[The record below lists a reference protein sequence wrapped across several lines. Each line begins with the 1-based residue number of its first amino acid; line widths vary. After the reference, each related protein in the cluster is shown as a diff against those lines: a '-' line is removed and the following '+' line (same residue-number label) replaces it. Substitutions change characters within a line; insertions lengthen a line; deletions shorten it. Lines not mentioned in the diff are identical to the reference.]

1 MTTQNKTLARGERN
15 LPARAGQ
22 PLRNDVENAYFAF
35 GPRTYSPAMGRFL
48 SPDPLW
54 ESFRNANPYHYCFNN
69 PISHKDPSGLAPEKE
84 KSKEDELQRTEDEYE
99 KRLREYMFL
108 QECYRIEAA
117 MLKALTPDWLTNGS
131 YGTFEPFNSGISYIA
146 VGGGPGGGGDCN
158 SGVTGSSYSV
168 SGLSVVVYNHSNG
181 TVSFSSLTDAL
192 SNVMSSLK
200 RYDISMYSKLLY
212 IFESVRFNSMEY
224 HQGGYLSQLCEHN
237 AFLFMQYYYNTHNSK
252 GYKLY
257 VK

>member
-1 MTTQNKTLARGERN
+1 MTTQNRTLACGERN

-22 PLRNDVENAYFAF
+22 QFLPDEENAYFAF

-99 KRLREYMFL
+99 KRLREHMFL

-117 MLKALTPDWLTNGS
+117 ILNTVQDQTLYRNLINDFDNIFGS
-131 YGTFEPFNSGISYIA
+131 
-146 VGGGPGGGGDCN
+146 
-158 SGVTGSSYSV
+158 GSSS
-168 SGLSVVVYNHSNG
+168 SKFTTIRQLFEDRYNAN
-181 TVSFSSLTDAL
+181 
-192 SNVMSSLK
+192 
-200 RYDISMYSKLLY
+200 RSK
-212 IFESVRFNSMEY
+212 
-224 HQGGYLSQLCEHN
+224 
-237 AFLFMQYYYNTHNSK
+237 K
-252 GYKLY
+252 
-257 VK
+257 